1 MQAIRIKVDKN
12 KATIKKKANFYEVA
26 RKKNSEIKYKMQYTK
41 NHLVIRKEFNKA
53 V

>member
-12 KATIKKKANFYEVA
+12 KATIKKKPISTKLQE
-26 RKKNSEIKYKMQYTK
+26 KKNSEIKYKMQYTK